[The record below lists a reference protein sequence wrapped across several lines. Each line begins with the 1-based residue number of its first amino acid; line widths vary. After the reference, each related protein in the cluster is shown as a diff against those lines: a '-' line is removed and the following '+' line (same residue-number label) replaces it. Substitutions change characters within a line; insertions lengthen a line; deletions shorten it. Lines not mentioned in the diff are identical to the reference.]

1 LGEGFLSAAQEIAR
15 IRRGARLLGS
25 GLSGLGGVAATL
37 FGLVLVTFLIGRAM
51 PIDPVIAIVGD
62 HATPDVIAQVREQLG
77 LDKPLIVQF
86 AIYLRDLAS
95 GDLGRSVMTSQPVTA
110 DIAHFFPATLELA
123 TVAIIVAVLLGV
135 PLGVL
140 AAARQ
145 GSRFDHAV
153 RVISLAGQSIPI
165 FVLGLLAV
173 LIFYV
178 KLGVAPGTGQIDV
191 AYEGMVPTVTGML
204 VVDAALDGQWDVFQ
218 DALAHLAMPSLILAY
233 FSLSIIARMT
243 RAFMLEALS
252 GEYVVTARAKGLS
265 GARILWRHGF
275 GNITVPLIT
284 VIALAYAGLLEGAVL
299 TETVFSWPGIGLYLT
314 VSLLNADMNAVLGA
328 TLVIGCVYVGLNLLA
343 DLAYTLLDPRVR

>member
-1 LGEGFLSAAQEIAR
+1 VRANRPLRLF
-15 IRRGARLLGS
+15 GA
-25 GLSGLGGVAATL
+25 GLSGVTGVLVTL

-62 HATPDVIAQVREQLG
+62 HAAPDVIANVRLQLG
-77 LDKPLIVQF
+77 LDRPLYVQF
-86 AIYLRDLAS
+86 AIYLHNLLH

-110 DIAHFFPATLELA
+110 DIARYFPATLELA
-123 TVAIIVAVLLGV
+123 TVAIVIAIVLGV
-135 PLGVL
+135 PLGVM

-165 FVLGLLAV
+165 FVLGLLAL

-178 KLGVAPGTGQIDV
+178 KLGIAPGTGQIDV
-191 AYEGMVPTVTGML
+191 VYEGMVPDVTGML
-204 VVDAALDGQWDVFQ
+204 VIDAALDGQWDAFQ
-218 DALAHLAMPSLILAY
+218 DALAHLAMPALILAY

-243 RAFMLEALS
+243 RAFMLDALA
-252 GEYVVTARAKGLS
+252 GEYIITARAKGLS
-265 GARILWRHGF
+265 GARILWRHAF
-275 GNITVPLIT
+275 GNIAVPLIT

-343 DLAYTLLDPRVR
+343 DLAYKLLDPRVQ